1 MLRKN
6 MKKILE
12 GGGGRRFA
20 EQLDPPV
27 LFVL

>member
-1 MLRKN
+1 

-27 LFVL
+27 LFVLWIS